1 MHNQLS
7 ATTKGFFWLLILAGL
22 LTTGGCLHQKAQVLD
37 NAPMPQLEKLVV
49 FGFRPA
55 MLQGEAPEVIRDPIS
70 GAIFMAQPV
79 LSDTAQRMNAILF
92 ERLIADKKYELISPS
107 QAEGVFSVLI
117 SSDINADFGTGELL
131 QKMGKAFGADAVLA
145 GYIFR
150 WQEREGSDYAVN
162 RPAST
167 AFVLHLISSADGA
180 ILWSAKFDKTQLSL
194 SENLFDLSTFIKG
207 KGRWMTVDNLA
218 LLGLQ
223 KLLDEMPEGK
233 D

>member
-7 ATTKGFFWLLILAGL
+7 ATTRGFFWLLILAGL
-22 LTTGGCLHQKAQVLD
+22 LTTGGCFHQKAQVIG
-37 NAPMPQLEKLVV
+37 NASIPQLERLVV

-79 LSDTAQRMNAILF
+79 SNDVAQRMNAILF

-117 SSDINADFGTGELL
+117 STDINADLGPGELL
-131 QKMGKAFGADAVLA
+131 QKMGKAFGSDAVLT
-145 GYIFR
+145 GYVFR

-167 AFVLHLISSADGA
+167 AFDLHLISSADGA
-180 ILWSAKFDKTQLSL
+180 ILWSAKFDKTQRSL
-194 SENLFDLSTFIKG
+194 SENLFDLATFVKSR
-207 KGRWMTVDNLA
+207 GRWLTVDNLA

-233 D
+233 K

>member
-7 ATTKGFFWLLILAGL
+7 ATTRGFFWLLILAGL
-22 LTTGGCLHQKAQVLD
+22 LITGGCFHQKAQVLD
-37 NAPMPQLEKLVV
+37 NTSIPQLESLVV

-55 MLQGEAPEVIRDPIS
+55 MLQGKTPEVIRDPIS

-79 LSDTAQRMNAILF
+79 LSDVAQKMNKILF

-117 SSDINADFGTGELL
+117 SSDINIGLGPGELL
-131 QKMGKAFGADAVLA
+131 QKMGQAFGADAVLA
-145 GYIFR
+145 GYVFR
-150 WQEREGSDYAVN
+150 WQEREGSDYAVK

-167 AFVLHLISSADGA
+167 AFDLHLISSADGA
-180 ILWSAKFDKTQLSL
+180 ILWSAKFEKTQRSL
-194 SENLFDLSTFIKG
+194 SENLFDLETFVKG
-207 KGRWMTVDNLA
+207 RGRWMTVENLA
-218 LLGLQ
+218 LFGLQ

-233 D
+233 N